1 MPFWRKG
8 NRPARLPGLPRLCS
22 GRGAHFGER
31 AFCALCLVTMIAT
44 VQTVAHP
51 FRGEARQKPTPKATA
66 AKKANELTLAGL
78 RPGRD
83 SVSKAK
89 TKFGTKNMSA
99 TDGVIFW
106 SCGDW
111 KMTLDLDARTAVRAV
126 IVSDSTFGKGHPQAP
141 PSHQAKDIPIPCYLQ
156 TTSTA
161 VSVEK
166 GEGLNLKNLWTTG
179 KGLALGDPVE
189 RLTSLYGAPDSRSP
203 STKDGQPLELW
214 YYAFDWA
221 GPDVPQVMEVV
232 CTREKDGQAG
242 RVVEIT
248 LAAPSL

>member
-8 NRPARLPGLPRLCS
+8 NRPTRLPGLLRSCS
-22 GRGAHFGER
+22 GRLAHFGER
-31 AFCALCLVTMIAT
+31 AFWGLCLITMIAT
-44 VQTVAHP
+44 AETVAHP
-51 FRGEARQKPTPKATA
+51 FRGEGFQKPSPKAA
-66 AKKANELTLAGL
+66 GAKKANELTLAGL

-83 SVSKAK
+83 TTARLFRLYPNFKS
-89 TKFGTKNMSA
+89 SA
-99 TDGVIFW
+99 TTQDGQISW
-106 SCGDW
+106 E
-111 KMTLDLDARTAVRAV
+111 DACR
-126 IVSDSTFGKGHPQAP
+126 Q
-141 PSHQAKDIPIPCYLQ
+141 
-156 TTSTA
+156 
-161 VSVEK
+161 
-166 GEGLNLKNLWTTG
+166 
-179 KGLALGDPVE
+179 E
-189 RLTSLYGAPDSRSP
+189 RLTVDVDSSKNVQVIRVARLEGSQMAGCGTASSASRWKTGLGLHILDQSQNVIQLYGEPDSRSP

>member
-1 MPFWRKG
+1 MPSWRRG
-8 NRPARLPGLPRLCS
+8 NQPAQLPDLPRLCS
-22 GRGAHFGER
+22 GRSLKRAER

-51 FRGEARQKPTPKATA
+51 FKGEARQKPTPKATA

-83 SVSKAK
+83 SVTKAK

-141 PSHQAKDIPIPCYLQ
+141 PWHQAKNIPIPCYLQ